1 MMNFGEGDAQIV
13 EFSPAFPNQG
23 AFFFLT
29 YQQGS
34 C

>member
-1 MMNFGEGDAQIV
+1 MMNFGEGESQIV
-13 EFSPAFPNQG
+13 ELSPALPNQG
-23 AFFFLT
+23 AFFVLT

>member
-1 MMNFGEGDAQIV
+1 MMNFGEKEAQIV
-13 EFSPAFPNQG
+13 EFSPALPNQA
-23 AFFFLT
+23 AFGFLT